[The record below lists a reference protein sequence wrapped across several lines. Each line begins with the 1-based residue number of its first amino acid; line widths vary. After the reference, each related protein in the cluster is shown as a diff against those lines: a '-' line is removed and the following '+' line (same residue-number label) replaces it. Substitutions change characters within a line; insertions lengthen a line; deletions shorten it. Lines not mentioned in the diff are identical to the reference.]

1 MEELVTSQKMV
12 IMSKNSF
19 DVFNSLKRKSK
30 SRYVANM
37 RNKIRDR
44 DMNKKDDMSYRSKL
58 RMCSDV
64 SFGEGKFA
72 MKKLREIRYG

>member
-1 MEELVTSQKMV
+1 
-12 IMSKNSF
+12 MSKNSF
-19 DVFNSLKRKSK
+19 AVFNSSKRKSK
-30 SRYVANM
+30 NSYAENM

-64 SFGEGKFA
+64 SFDDGYKPI
-72 MKKLREIRYG
+72 KKLKELRYG

>member
-1 MEELVTSQKMV
+1 VEELVTSQKMV

-58 RMCSDV
+58 RMCPDI
-64 SFGEGKFA
+64 SFGDGEKSI
-72 MKKLREIRYG
+72 KKLWELCDG